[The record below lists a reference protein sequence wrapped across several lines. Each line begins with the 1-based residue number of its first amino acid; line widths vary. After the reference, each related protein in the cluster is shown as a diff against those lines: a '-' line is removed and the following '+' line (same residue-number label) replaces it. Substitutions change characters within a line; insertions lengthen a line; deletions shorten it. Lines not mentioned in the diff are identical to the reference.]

1 MRKGRNHLQQLRNG
15 SVDKCNSPNLL
26 LTVSR
31 AKLILLL
38 ALFSL
43 SLSMADTH
51 SVDHWETIVYS
62 SDTWKYFVGHS
73 EPALNWS
80 ALSFDDAL
88 WSQGPGGIGYGDDDD
103 LTQIE
108 ASTSVYLRIQF
119 DIVDLNQIKSAVL
132 NVDYDD
138 SFIAYINN
146 VEVARAGISGD
157 HPPHNQ
163 TADSNHEAQMP
174 TGNPP
179 EAFAIQADKLSTTI
193 KEGENIL
200 ALQVHNVSGS
210 SSDLSSTTFLS
221 LGLSDSF
228 RHYRPV
234 PDWFNEPFVFSS
246 SDIPIMV
253 IDTEGR
259 HIVDEPKIMAR
270 MGIIDNGAGNRNSVT
285 DAFNEYDGW
294 IGIEYR
300 GNASMNIS
308 DKKPF
313 TFETRNEEGSDRN
326 VEILGLPDEDD
337 FILRAAYIDK
347 TLMRDALAYHIS
359 RSIGRWA
366 PRTRHVEVVLNGS
379 YEGVY
384 ILEEKIKP
392 DNNRLDI
399 TRMDSS
405 DIAGEALTGGYI
417 WSVQQSDEN
426 DVVFDRNEADGNKRV
441 LKYPKPD
448 EVTPEQLAYI
458 SRLEQDFCDVMY
470 GPYYN
475 DPALGYMSYID
486 VSSFIDEIIIQEL
499 TSNSDAYSW
508 SGFLYKDRGEKI
520 NAGPAWDFDQAL
532 SNSTHNDGHR
542 YNEWIIAKPD
552 GYRPYFWDRLFAEND
567 IQNALNTKWNVYR
580 QDVLSNDRIF
590 AFIDSVTNYLAEAQ
604 EHNFKKWPILGVPV
618 WRSLPGVEFR
628 NTYQREVDYMKD
640 WLTNHLAWMDAQLVQ
655 KTSTVANKWVQNIDE
670 FKLYPNYPNP
680 FNPTTGIKYRIPESG
695 LVTLKVFNSLGQE
708 VAILVN
714 EPKNAGEYVVNF
726 DASNL
731 AGGIYITEFQSGSIL
746 LIRKMLYM
754 K

>member
-1 MRKGRNHLQQLRNG
+1 LQQLRNSHAAG
-15 SVDKCNSPNLL
+15 FSSPKLL
-26 LTVSR
+26 LMVSR
-31 AKLILLL
+31 VKRIGLLSW
-38 ALFSL
+38 FSF
-43 SLSMADTH
+43 SFSVAGIH
-51 SVDHWETIVYS
+51 SVDHWETAVYS
-62 SDTWKYFVGHS
+62 SDIWKYFVGHS
-73 EPALNWS
+73 EPDTNWR
-80 ALSFDDAL
+80 ALSFNDAP
-88 WSQGPGGIGYGDDDD
+88 WPQGPGGIGYGDDDD
-103 LTQIE
+103 LTQID
-108 ASTSVYLRIQF
+108 ASTSVYLRIKF
-119 DIVDLNQIKSAVL
+119 DIVDLNQITSAAL

-146 VEVARAGISGD
+146 VEVARAGISGV

-163 TADSNHEAQMP
+163 TAESNHEAQMP
-174 TGNPP
+174 TGNLP
-179 EAFAIQADKLSTTI
+179 EAFAIQANKLSDTI

-200 ALQVHNVSGS
+200 ALQVHNVSES
-210 SSDLSSTTFLS
+210 SSDLSSTTFLL
-221 LGLSDSF
+221 LGIGDSS
-228 RHYRPV
+228 RNYRPV
-234 PDWFNEPFVFSS
+234 PDWFTVPFIFSS

-259 HIVDEPKIMAR
+259 SIVDEPKTTAR
-270 MGIIDNGAGNRNSVT
+270 MGVINNGAGNRNSVS

-313 TFETRNEEGSDRN
+313 TFETRNEDGSDRSA
-326 VEILGLPDEDD
+326 EILGLPEEDD

-366 PRTRHVEVVLNGS
+366 PRTRHVELVLNGS

-392 DNNRLDI
+392 DKNRLDI
-399 TRMDSS
+399 TRMEPA

-417 WSVQQSDEN
+417 WSVQQPDGN
-426 DVVFDRNEADGNKRV
+426 DVVFDLNEADGNSRV

-470 GPYYN
+470 GPDYK
-475 DPALGYMSYID
+475 DPVLGYMSYID
-486 VSSFIDEIIIQEL
+486 VSSFIDEIIIQET

-508 SGFLYKDRGEKI
+508 SGFFYKDRGGKI

-552 GYRPYFWDRLFAEND
+552 RYRPYCWDRLFAENE
-567 IQNALNTKWNVYR
+567 IRNELNAKWNVYR
-580 QDVLSNDRIF
+580 QDVLSNDRLF
-590 AFIDSVTNYLAEAQ
+590 TFIDSVTVYLAEAQ
-604 EHNFKKWPILGVPV
+604 EHNFKRWPILGVPV

-628 NTYQREVDYMKD
+628 NTYQREVDYMKE
-640 WLTNHLAWMDAQLVQ
+640 WLINHLAWMDNELIREISAVEGNP
-655 KTSTVANKWVQNIDE
+655 APAPGGFE
-670 FKLYPNYPNP
+670 LYPNYPNP
-680 FNPTTGIKYRIPESG
+680 FNQTTTIKYRIPESG
-695 LVTLKVFNSLGQE
+695 LVTLKVFNLPGQE

-714 EPKNAGEYVVNF
+714 EHKNAGEYVVNF
-726 DASNL
+726 DALNL
-731 AGGIYITEFQSGSIL
+731 AGGIYITEFQSAGIL
-746 LIRKMLYM
+746 LSKKMCYM